1 MDQQIQTR
9 VWTSYFLRLSRNIF
23 TRVRNA
29 PKLDFFLSKSAALE
43 ISRLLVG
50 SSSSSTDAAISFFIV
65 LTLLLA
71 IVLDLIEASLDTE
84 RRKEMEIQVKY
95 L

>member
-1 MDQQIQTR
+1 MLLLPWPEVIYACHCMKKKLAQVT
-9 VWTSYFLRLSRNIF
+9 NIF
-23 TRVRNA
+23 TLERNA

-50 SSSSSTDAAISFFIV
+50 SSSSSTEAAISFFIV

-71 IVLDLIEASLDTE
+71 IVLDLIEASLET
-84 RRKEMEIQVKY
+84 K
-95 L
+95 